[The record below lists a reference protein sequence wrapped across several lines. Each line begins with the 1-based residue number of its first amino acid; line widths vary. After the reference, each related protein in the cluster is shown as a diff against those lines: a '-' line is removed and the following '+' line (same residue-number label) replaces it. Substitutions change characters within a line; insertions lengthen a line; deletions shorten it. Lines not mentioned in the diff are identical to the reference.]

1 MIPRSTLAGA
11 IGNTEVWFDFAVHGY
26 FAKEIGKPP
35 FLSAADMCWYYHHFA
50 PDADDWRAAPL
61 LGDLRNLHPTLVISA
76 SNDIL
81 RDEAFLLAERLE
93 QQGGTVWQRPVAGV
107 FHDCVLVASAIEAA
121 REEQEGI
128 VRLLRETAAAA

>member
-1 MIPRSTLAGA
+1 MPTTGAPRL
-11 IGNTEVWFDFAVHGY
+11 
-26 FAKEIGKPP
+26 
-35 FLSAADMCWYYHHFA
+35 CWVTYGTC
-50 PDADDWRAAPL
+50 P
-61 LGDLRNLHPTLVISA
+61 PTLVISA

-93 QQGGTVWQRPVAGV
+93 QQGGTVWQRPVAGI
-107 FHDCVLVASAIEAA
+107 FHNFMLFARAIEAA